1 MDLERNFIALADHK
15 GDLLTRFDFKPT
27 IQRFIESTEETG
39 SSATILLHHDD
50 SRVRVKSYLTHFPAM
65 TIDGINKTVSACPC
79 NVRKSDR
86 IYSSLVPFIYP
97 IIYHGIGE
105 DRVLLK
111 HYCVFTSEK
120 KRCWRSSKVYDIYIY
135 IYMQVLCL
143 EAQWSHCDDRI
154 DGFNSR

>member
-79 NVRKSDR
+79 NGPCENPTEFIRPWYHLSIR
-86 IYSSLVPFIYP
+86 SIYR
-97 IIYHGIGE
+97 GIGE
-105 DRVLLK
+105 DRV
-111 HYCVFTSEK
+111 
-120 KRCWRSSKVYDIYIY
+120 SSSIIAFSTVRRRDVRGVGKFMVYVR
-135 IYMQVLCL
+135 VLCL
-143 EAQWSHCDDRI
+143 GAQWSHCDDRI